1 MLAINQPLT
10 AEQRLSKAAVDIMG
24 KDQYFPL
31 AGVLMIG
38 DRTVDDSV
46 PTACT
51 NGKDEQYGRD
61 FIDTLTDA
69 ELRFVILHE
78 TRHKLYRHLVT
89 WKWIWDENPRLAN
102 MAMDYVINQEIVDE
116 NKDGF
121 AVMPECGL
129 LDEKYRGMNT
139 PQVYKS
145 LKEDPPEEP
154 DKPGGYSDGPSG
166 GPGGYSDGPGG
177 FDTHDWEGAEELTEN
192 EQRELAQDI
201 DEAIRQGALL
211 AGKLGTGLDR
221 SITDLLVPQIDWR
234 EVLREFICST
244 CSGSDYSTWRK
255 PNRRFISAGIYLPSG
270 ISEKIEGVAIAG
282 DTSGSNFGQ
291 REQSVVITEA
301 KSCFDTVKPSWVRML
316 YWDTKVVGDEKYAH
330 DELDKFAQTTRPVG
344 GGGTDVECVPPY
356 MAENNINPQAVIVIT
371 DGYLFGGWGKWSCP
385 VLWVI
390 IDNKDAHPPIGKCV
404 HVTSEELTR

>member
-10 AEQRLSKAAVDIMG
+10 AEQRLSKAAVDIMR

-38 DRTVDDSV
+38 DRTVDITV

-51 NGKDEQYGRD
+51 NGKDEKYGRD

-89 WKWIWDENPRLAN
+89 WKWIWDESPHLAN

-154 DKPGGYSDGPSG
+154 DGPGGYSDGP
-166 GPGGYSDGPGG
+166 SDGPGG

-221 SITDLLVPQIDWR
+221 SIEDLLVPQVDWR
-234 EVLREFICST
+234 EVLREFISST

-270 ISEKIEGVAIAG
+270 ISEKIEGVVVAG
-282 DTSGSNFGQ
+282 DMSGSIGQ
-291 REQSVVITEA
+291 REQSVIITEA
-301 KSCFDTVKPSWVRML
+301 KACFDTVKPSWVRML
-316 YWDTKVVGDEKYAH
+316 YWDTKVVGDEKYEH
-330 DELDKFAQTTRPVG
+330 DELDKFAQTTKPVG
-344 GGGTDVECVPPY
+344 GGGTDIECVPPY

-371 DGYLFGGWGKWSCP
+371 DGDLYSGWGKWNCP

-390 IDNKDAHPPIGKCV
+390 IDNKDAHPPVGKCV

>member
-10 AEQRLSKAAVDIMG
+10 AEQRLSKAVVDIMR

-31 AGVLMIG
+31 VGVLMIG
-38 DRTVDDSV
+38 DRKVDEAI

-51 NGKDEQYGRD
+51 NGKDEMYGRD
-61 FIDTLTDA
+61 FIGTLNDA

-89 WKWIWDENPRLAN
+89 WKWIWDESPQLAN
-102 MAMDYVINQEIVDE
+102 MAMDYVINLEIKDE
-116 NKDGF
+116 NRDGF

-129 LDEKYRGMNT
+129 IDEKYRGMNT
-139 PQVYKS
+139 PQVYKA

-154 DKPGGYSDGPSG
+154 EEPE
-166 GPGGYSDGPGG
+166 GPGGQKG

-211 AGKLGTGLDR
+211 AGKMGTGVDR
-221 SITDLLVPQIDWR
+221 KLEELLVPQIDWR
-234 EVLREFICST
+234 EVLREFISST
-244 CSGSDYSTWRK
+244 CAGNDYSTWRK
-255 PNRRFISAGIYLPSG
+255 PNRRFISAGLYLPSG
-270 ISEKIEGVAIAG
+270 ISEKIEGVVVAA
-282 DTSGSNFGQ
+282 DMSGSIGQ
-291 REQSVVITEA
+291 REQSVIITEA

-316 YWDTKVVGDEKYAH
+316 YWDTEVVGDEKYEH
-330 DELDKFAQTTRPVG
+330 DELGKFVQTTKPVG

-356 MAENNINPQAVIVIT
+356 IAENNINPQAVIVIT
-371 DGYLFGGWGKWSCP
+371 DGYLYGGWGKWSCP
-385 VLWVI
+385 VLWVV
-390 IDNKDAHPPIGKCV
+390 IDNKDAHPPVGKCV

>member
-10 AEQRLSKAAVDIMG
+10 AEQRLSKAAVDIMR
-24 KDQYFPL
+24 KDRYVAL

-51 NGKDEQYGRD
+51 NGKDEMYGRD
-61 FIDTLTDA
+61 FIVTLTDA
-69 ELRFVILHE
+69 GLRFVILHE

-102 MAMDYVINQEIVDE
+102 MAMDYVINLEIVDE

-139 PQVYKS
+139 PQVYKY
-145 LKEDPPEEP
+145 LKENPPEEKAGNVGIGTP
-154 DKPGGYSDGPSG
+154 E
-166 GPGGYSDGPGG
+166 G
-177 FDTHDWEGAEELTEN
+177 FDSHDWEGAEELTEN

-211 AGKLGTGLDR
+211 AGKMGTGLDR

-234 EVLREFICST
+234 EVLREFISST

-371 DGYLFGGWGKWSCP
+371 DGYLYSGWGKWSCP

-390 IDNKDAHPPIGKCV
+390 IDNKDAHPPVGKCV

>member
-51 NGKDEQYGRD
+51 NGKDEMYGRD

-211 AGKLGTGLDR
+211 AGKMGTGLDR
-221 SITDLLVPQIDWR
+221 SIEDLLVPQVDWR

-270 ISEKIEGVAIAG
+270 ISEKIEGVVVAG
-282 DTSGSNFGQ
+282 DMSGSIGQ
-291 REQSVVITEA
+291 REQSVIITEA
-301 KSCFDTVKPSWVRML
+301 KSCFDAVKPSWVRML
-316 YWDTKVVGDEKYAH
+316 YWDTKVVGDEKYEH
-330 DELDKFAQTTRPVG
+330 DELYKFAQTTKPVG

-371 DGYLFGGWGKWSCP
+371 DGYLFGDWGKWSCP

>member
-10 AEQRLSKAAVDIMG
+10 AEQRLSKAAVDIMR

-38 DRTVDDSV
+38 DRTVDITV

-51 NGKDEQYGRD
+51 NGKDEKYGRD

-89 WKWIWDENPRLAN
+89 WKWIWDESPHLAN

-154 DKPGGYSDGPSG
+154 DGPGGYSDGP
-166 GPGGYSDGPGG
+166 SDGPGG
-177 FDTHDWEGAEELTEN
+177 FDTHDWEGAKELTEN

-234 EVLREFICST
+234 EVLREFISST
-244 CSGSDYSTWRK
+244 CSGNDYSTWRK

-316 YWDTKVVGDEKYAH
+316 YWDTKVVGDEKYEH

-371 DGYLFGGWGKWSCP
+371 DGYLFGDWGKWSCP

-390 IDNKDAHPPIGKCV
+390 IDNKDAHPPVGKCV

>member
-1 MLAINQPLT
+1 MLAINQTLT
-10 AEQRLSKAAVDIMG
+10 AEQRLSKAAVDIMRE
-24 KDQYFPL
+24 DQYFPL

-89 WKWIWDENPRLAN
+89 WKWIWDESPRLAN

-129 LDEKYRGMNT
+129 IDEKYRGMNT

-154 DKPGGYSDGPSG
+154 EEKAGNVGIGTPE
-166 GPGGYSDGPGG
+166 G
-177 FDTHDWEGAEELTEN
+177 FDSHDWEGAEELTEN

-221 SITDLLVPQIDWR
+221 SIEDLLVPQVDWR
-234 EVLREFICST
+234 EVLREFISST

-270 ISEKIEGVAIAG
+270 ISEKIEGVVVAG
-282 DTSGSNFGQ
+282 DMSGSIGQ
-291 REQSVVITEA
+291 REQSVIITEA

-316 YWDTKVVGDEKYAH
+316 YWDTKVVGDEKYEH
-330 DELDKFAQTTRPVG
+330 DELDTFAQTTKPVG

-371 DGYLFGGWGKWSCP
+371 DGDLYKGWGKWSCP

-390 IDNKDAHPPIGKCV
+390 IDNKDAHPPVGKCV